1 MKKQELFCLGQT
13 DTKGKA
19 IMSKTDNKWAE
30 VTEQNSKDIVDIKHS
45 IDVIKNNHLHHIESD
60 MAKQSKAI
68 EKIDNRIWWVLGI
81 LVASTVIGMIKNG
94 L

>member
-1 MKKQELFCLGQT
+1 
-13 DTKGKA
+13 
-19 IMSKTDNKWAE
+19 MSKTDHKWAE
-30 VTEQNSKDIVDIKHS
+30 VTEQNAKDIVDIKHS
-45 IDVIKNNHLHHIESD
+45 IDTIKDNHLRNLEAD

>member
-1 MKKQELFCLGQT
+1 MN
-13 DTKGKA
+13 KA
-19 IMSKTDNKWAE
+19 NKWAE
-30 VTEQNSKDIVDIKHS
+30 VTDQNSKDIVDIKHD
-45 IDVIKNNHLHHIESD
+45 IKVIKDNHLSHLESD

>member
-1 MKKQELFCLGQT
+1 
-13 DTKGKA
+13 
-19 IMSKTDNKWAE
+19 MSIENKWAE
-30 VTEQNSKDIVDIKHS
+30 VTEQNSKDIVDIKHD
-45 IDVIKNNHLHHIESD
+45 IKVIKDNHLSHLESD

>member
-1 MKKQELFCLGQT
+1 MN
-13 DTKGKA
+13 KA
-19 IMSKTDNKWAE
+19 NKWAE
-30 VTEQNSKDIVDIKHS
+30 VTDQNSKDIVDIKHD
-45 IDVIKNNHLHHIESD
+45 IKVIKDNHLSHLESD

-68 EKIDNRIWWVLGI
+68 EKIDNRIWWILGL

>member
-1 MKKQELFCLGQT
+1 
-13 DTKGKA
+13 
-19 IMSKTDNKWAE
+19 MSNTGNQWAD
-30 VTEQNSKDIVDIKHS
+30 VKEQNSKEIVDIKH
-45 IDVIKNNHLHHIESD
+45 DIKTIKDNHLANLEAD

-81 LVASTVIGMIKNG
+81 LVASTVIGMVKNG

>member
-1 MKKQELFCLGQT
+1 
-13 DTKGKA
+13 
-19 IMSKTDNKWAE
+19 MSKQNKWAE
-30 VTEQNSKDIVDIKHS
+30 VTEQNEKDIVDIKHD
-45 IDVIKNNHLHHIESD
+45 IKVIKDNHLSHLEAD

-81 LVASTVIGMIKNG
+81 LVASTVIGMVKNG

>member
-1 MKKQELFCLGQT
+1 
-13 DTKGKA
+13 
-19 IMSKTDNKWAE
+19 MSKANKWAE
-30 VTEQNSKDIVDIKHS
+30 VTEQNAKDIVDIKHS
-45 IDVIKNNHLHHIESD
+45 IDTIKDNHLAHLEAD

>member
-1 MKKQELFCLGQT
+1 MN
-13 DTKGKA
+13 KA
-19 IMSKTDNKWAE
+19 NKWAE
-30 VTEQNSKDIVDIKHS
+30 VTDQNSKDIVDIKHD
-45 IDVIKNNHLHHIESD
+45 IKVIKDNHLSHLEAD

>member
-1 MKKQELFCLGQT
+1 
-13 DTKGKA
+13 
-19 IMSKTDNKWAE
+19 MSKQNKWAE
-30 VTEQNSKDIVDIKHS
+30 VTDQNSKDIVEIKHS
-45 IDVIKNNHLHHIESD
+45 IDVIQNNHLAHLEAD